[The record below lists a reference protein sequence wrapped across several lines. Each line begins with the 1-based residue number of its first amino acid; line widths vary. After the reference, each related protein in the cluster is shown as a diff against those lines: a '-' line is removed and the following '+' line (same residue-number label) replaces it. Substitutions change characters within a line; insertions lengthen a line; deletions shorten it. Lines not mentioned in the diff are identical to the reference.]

1 MGKEIIEMDH
11 AFNEQDTAQ
20 YIKAYMFIKGFA
32 VGRRLEQTQI
42 ALAVAR
48 HFHDGQYRKDG
59 TPYIC
64 HPLRVCST
72 LISYG
77 IDDDITLAAALLH
90 DVIEDCQDKLPY
102 GGKDL
107 ISEYGVDMEVINI
120 VMKLSKESGLDD
132 YALSVY
138 FDAIKKDPR
147 ALLIK
152 LSDRLHNSSTLYEF
166 TLPKMKK
173 YIRETSMF
181 LLPMASYGK
190 RYYPKYNNALSILK
204 SSIYSLNHSMEI
216 MLQKIEEQ
224 CECNERKK
232 DEKRNL

>member
-1 MGKEIIEMDH
+1 MKNEIIEMDH

-20 YIKAYMFIKGFA
+20 YIKSYMFIKGFA
-32 VGRRLEQTQI
+32 VGRRLTQTQI

-48 HFHDGQYRKDG
+48 HYHDGQYRKDG

-64 HPLRVCST
+64 HPLKVCST
-72 LISYG
+72 LIGYG
-77 IDDDITLAAALLH
+77 IDDDTTLAAALLH

-102 GGKDL
+102 GGNEL
-107 ISEYGVDMEVINI
+107 VTEYGIDPEIIRI
-120 VMKLSKESGLDD
+120 VSMLSKESGLDD

-138 FDAIKKDPR
+138 FNKIKKDPR

-181 LLPMASYGK
+181 LIPMASYGK
-190 RYYPKYNNALSILK
+190 RYYPQYANALSILK
-204 SSIYSLNHSMEI
+204 NSIYSLNHSMEI
-216 MLQKIEEQ
+216 MLHKIEESA
-224 CECNERKK
+224 ENTDRS
-232 DEKRNL
+232 